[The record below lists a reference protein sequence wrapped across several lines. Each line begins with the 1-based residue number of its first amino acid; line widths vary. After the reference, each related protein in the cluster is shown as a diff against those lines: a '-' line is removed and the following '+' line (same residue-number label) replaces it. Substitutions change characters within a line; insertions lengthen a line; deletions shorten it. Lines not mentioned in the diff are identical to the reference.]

1 MNESLLEKELFLRL
15 VHFISPETPYSG
27 VIRRSTIRTSQVL
40 GFLANQARYRT
51 VFWQVGHPSYT
62 LEITLNPHSR
72 YSPCSPFWMMLFM
85 NEPLLKKELFLCL
98 AHFISPEAPYAGVIR
113 RSAIR
118 ASQVLGFLANQA
130 RYGTVFWQVGHLQSS
145 FSRSHSRSDRP
156 KKEKKSLLIFPKEW
170 VMDLF
175 LFFSWQIEI
184 KF

>member
-1 MNESLLEKELFLRL
+1 
-15 VHFISPETPYSG
+15 
-27 VIRRSTIRTSQVL
+27 
-40 GFLANQARYRT
+40 
-51 VFWQVGHPSYT
+51 
-62 LEITLNPHSR
+62 
-72 YSPCSPFWMMLFM
+72 MMLFM
-85 NEPLLKKELFLCL
+85 NEPLLEKELFLCL

-156 KKEKKSLLIFPKEW
+156 KKKKKKSLLIFPKEW

-175 LFFSWQIEI
+175 LFFLTGWVKVLRTVSVGDFCQKRIFQPQIRWVLYVFFFKI
-184 KF
+184 TNMLI